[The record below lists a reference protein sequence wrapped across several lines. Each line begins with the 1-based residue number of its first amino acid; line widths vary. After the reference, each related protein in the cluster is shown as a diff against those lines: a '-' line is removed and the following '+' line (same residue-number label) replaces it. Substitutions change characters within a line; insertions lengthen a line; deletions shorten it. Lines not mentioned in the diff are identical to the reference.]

1 MDISNPNRK
10 APPMGTRNLT
20 KVIDKNGT
28 LRVAQ
33 YGQWDGYP
41 GGQGANMLAFI
52 SEYKMLDKIEQS
64 LAKCRWIDQ
73 AQIDQLYFRYENLTD
88 FEELRNG
95 MSGLSIAYPTISRDT
110 CTDILKV
117 IVYSN
122 EYVELSDESDFE
134 NDQLMCEG
142 IFTLD
147 YQTREFITTYHGKT
161 VKFGFDSLPTLQEY
175 LKSFEEELTSV
186 QLFDTIDV

>member
-1 MDISNPNRK
+1 
-10 APPMGTRNLT
+10 MGTRNLT
-20 KVIDKNGT
+20 KVIDKDGT

-41 GGQGANMLAFI
+41 DGQGKSMLAFI
-52 SEYKMLDKIEQS
+52 SEYGMIETIEKS

-73 AQIDQLYFRYENLTD
+73 KQIDTLYFRYENLTD

-95 MSGLSIAYPTISRDT
+95 MNGLSIAYPTISRDT
-110 CTDILKV
+110 ATDILKV

-134 NDQLMCEG
+134 TDGLFCEG
-142 IFTLD
+142 VFTLN

-161 VKFGFDSLPTLQEY
+161 VKFGFDELPTVEDY
-175 LKSFEEELTSV
+175 LRSFDEALTPA
-186 QLFDTIDV
+186 

>member
-1 MDISNPNRK
+1 
-10 APPMGTRNLT
+10 MGTRNLT

-41 GGQGANMLAFI
+41 GGQGKSMLAFI
-52 SEYKMLDKIEQS
+52 SEYGMLDKIEMS

-73 AQIDQLYFRYENLTD
+73 AQIDQMYVRYENLTI

-95 MSGLSIAYPTISRDT
+95 MSGLSIAFPTISRDT

-122 EYVELSDESDFE
+122 EDVALSDESDFE
-134 NDQLMCEG
+134 KDQLMCEG
-142 IFTLD
+142 VFTLN

-161 VKFGFDSLPTLQEY
+161 VSFSFDQIPTVEEY
-175 LKSFEEELTSV
+175 LNSFEEELTSV
-186 QLFDTIDV
+186 

>member
-1 MDISNPNRK
+1 
-10 APPMGTRNLT
+10 MGTRNLT
-20 KVIDKNGT
+20 KVIDKNGIT
-28 LRVAQ
+28 RVAQ
-33 YGQWDGYP
+33 YRQWDGYP

-175 LKSFEEELTSV
+175 LNSFEEELTSV

>member
-1 MDISNPNRK
+1 
-10 APPMGTRNLT
+10 MGTRNLT
-20 KVIDKNGT
+20 KVIDKDGT

-41 GGQGANMLAFI
+41 DGQGKSMLAFI
-52 SEYKMLDKIEQS
+52 SEYGMIETIEKS

-73 AQIDQLYFRYENLTD
+73 KQIDTLYFRYENLTD

-95 MSGLSIAYPTISRDT
+95 MNGLSIAYPTISRDT

-134 NDQLMCEG
+134 KDQLMCEG
-142 IFTLD
+142 VFTLN

-161 VKFGFDSLPTLQEY
+161 VKFGFDELPTVEDY
-175 LKSFEEELTSV
+175 LRSFEEALTPA
-186 QLFDTIDV
+186 